1 MAGIPFLHNIKLNGN
16 MLLDA
21 KLHPSESAPS
31 NPGIGT
37 IWYDTQNDLV
47 KIYDNTATGN
57 VGGWNTISGDI
68 TGVGSATT
76 NQLTVANSSGPVP
89 SFSIVTGAVA
99 NAGTALAT
107 GDQIHTFV
115 TTQTDSMAADTSG
128 TAATATLASTV
139 TVTDS
144 DTNTFFPIV
153 FHNESNGLL
162 DDTGIFEYNPNTG
175 NLNLPKANFDGVFLV
190 GTVSADPIIRST
202 SNDQTIYIQTQTGGS
217 TVTNLA
223 ISPTAISG
231 TAIKDEDN
239 MSSNS
244 ANHLATQQ
252 SIKAYVDGKTYDD
265 VSIANLKTKLAGGFG
280 SNAVTIGDSDDVVT
294 IGNDLIITGD
304 LTVSGDTISAN
315 VATLNVEDKNII
327 LNYSSGDSSSTAS
340 GAGITIQDAVNAST
354 DATILWD
361 ATGDSFDF
369 SHKIEV
375 PQIII
380 DGSPITAT
388 SAELNLL
395 DGATVTTAELNI
407 MDGNTSATSTTIA
420 DADRFVMN
428 DAGTMKQV
436 AASDVATYINTQI
449 ESREFAV
456 ALNASESTVTKST
469 NTYTVTHS
477 LNSRDVAC
485 QVYDTSS
492 YDTVY
497 VDISRATVNTV
508 EVAFAQSVTD
518 GDYKILITKIG

>member
-1 MAGIPFLHNIKLNGN
+1 

-21 KLHPSESAPS
+21 KLHPSDSAPS

-99 NAGTALAT
+99 DAGTALAT
-107 GDQIHTFV
+107 GDQIHDAIVDMAQFIVGADSGSNVNVNPSLGDNETINFTGGTGISTSITGSGPTDITFAV
-115 TTQTDSMAADTSG
+115 DNTI
-128 TAATATLASTV
+128 ATLTGSQTL
-139 TVTDS
+139 
-144 DTNTFFPIV
+144 TNKTLTSPVI
-153 FHNESNGLL
+153 
-162 DDTGIFEYNPNTG
+162 NTG
-175 NLNLPKANFDGVFLV
+175 V
-190 GTVSADPIIRST
+190 
-202 SNDQTIYIQTQTGGS
+202 
-217 TVTNLA
+217 
-223 ISPTAISG
+223 SG

-239 MSSNS
+239 MASNS
-244 ANHLATQQ
+244 ASHLATQQ

-265 VSIANLKTKLAGGFG
+265 VSIANLKTRLAGGFG

-294 IGNDLIITGD
+294 IGNDLVITGD

-315 VATLNVEDKNII
+315 VATLNVEDKNIT

-340 GAGITIQDAVNAST
+340 GSGITIQDAVNSTT
-354 DATILWD
+354 DASILWD
-361 ATGDSFDF
+361 TTGNRFEF
-369 SHKIEV
+369 SHMIEV
-375 PQIII
+375 PFQGLVI
-380 DGSPITAT
+380 DGGIVMALAS
-388 SAELNLL
+388 ELNIL

-456 ALNASESTVTKST
+456 VLNASESTVTKSS

-508 EVAFAQSVTD
+508 EVAFARSVTD